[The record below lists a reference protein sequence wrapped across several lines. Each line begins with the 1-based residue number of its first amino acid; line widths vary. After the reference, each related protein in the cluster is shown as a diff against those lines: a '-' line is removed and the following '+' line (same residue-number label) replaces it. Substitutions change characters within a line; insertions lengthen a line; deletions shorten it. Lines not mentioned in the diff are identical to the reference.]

1 MKRKVFAALLATA
14 MTATLIAG
22 CGTPGSG
29 GSSSG
34 GDGSDEKVFRYS
46 TSTEPTT
53 LDPTKSNCIP
63 DNEIQHALTESL
75 VRNTGGEVVP
85 GVAESWEVSE
95 DGLTYTFHL
104 NPDAK
109 WSDGEQITAQ
119 DFVYSWQRLMNP
131 DTAAPYAFIGEYLKN
146 GLAVEKG
153 KMDPSQLGVVAQD
166 DTTLVVTLER
176 PTAYFLSM
184 IGAQAQ
190 FAPLRQD
197 IVEQY
202 GSDFAADYE
211 KNVYSGPY
219 VLTKSSDNQW
229 FFEPNEEYWDAD
241 SIKLD
246 RVELNY
252 VQDNN
257 TALAMYEDGE
267 LDYVSLPTQS
277 ISTYEGKDNTFLNG
291 NVDYFYFNVGGDCPE
306 LANKNMRLALNYAL
320 NRNEY
325 NQLVNYGYYKPS
337 NGLVFSGLTGVEKT
351 YGEES
356 TLNSYPLDGD
366 DAKAKEYLNAAL
378 AELGYSDPSQVQLT
392 LTTSDNE
399 SSKRQAEVCQE
410 MWNKTLGIN
419 VEIQQITY
427 NEVLTRQQEGD
438 YDIIWAGWGSDYD
451 DPYSYLELF
460 MSSSSYNY
468 SGYKNDQYDALMTA
482 TQTETDNAKRME
494 MMHQAEQILIDDGA
508 FLPQAE
514 REVHYLIDDDV
525 KDVTFFY
532 CSINIDWVHAD
543 IVAE

>member
-1 MKRKVFAALLATA
+1 MKKKVFAALLATA
-14 MTATLIAG
+14 MVGTMLAG
-22 CGTPGSG
+22 CSTPGSG
-29 GSSSG
+29 GSDG
-34 GDGSDEKVFRYS
+34 GGSGSDEKVFRYS

-53 LDPTKSNCIP
+53 LDPTKGNCIA
-63 DNEIQHALTESL
+63 DNEIAHALTESL
-75 VRNTGGEVVP
+75 VRNTGGDIEA
-85 GVAESWEVSE
+85 GVAESWEVSD
-95 DGLTYTFHL
+95 DGLTYTFKL

-109 WSDGEQITAQ
+109 WSDGEQIKAQ
-119 DFVYSWQRLMNP
+119 DFVYSWQRLMDP

-153 KMDPSQLGVVAQD
+153 EMDPSELGVVAQD

-184 IGAQAQ
+184 IGSSAQY
-190 FAPLRQD
+190 APLRQD
-197 IVEQY
+197 IVEKY

-229 FFEPNEEYWDAD
+229 FFEPNEEYWNRDA
-241 SIKLD
+241 IKLD
-246 RVELNY
+246 RVELSY
-252 VQDNN
+252 VQNPD

-267 LDYVSLPTQS
+267 LDYVTIPTAA
-277 ISTYEGKDNTFLNG
+277 ISSYDGKDNTFLNG
-291 NVDYFYFNVGGDCPE
+291 NVDYFYFNMDGSCPE

-325 NQLVNYGYYKPS
+325 NELVNYGYYKPS
-337 NGLVFSGLTGVEKT
+337 NHLVFSGLTGVEKT

-356 TLNSYPLDGD
+356 TLQSYPLDGD
-366 DAKAKEYLNAAL
+366 EAKAKEYLNAAL
-378 AELGYSDPSQVQLT
+378 SELGYSDPSQVKLT

-399 SSKRQAEVCQE
+399 SSKKHAEVCQE
-410 MWNKTLGIN
+410 MWNSTLGIN
-419 VEIQQITY
+419 VEIEQVTY
-427 NEVLTRQQEGD
+427 NEVLTRQADGD
-438 YDIIWAGWGSDYD
+438 YQIVWAGWGSDYD

-460 MSSSSYNY
+460 MSSSAYNY
-468 SGYKNDQYDALMTA
+468 SGFKNDQYDALMTA
-482 TQTETDNAKRME
+482 TQTETDTAKRMDE
-494 MMHQAEQILIDDGA
+494 MHQAEQILIDEGA

-532 CSINIDWVHAD
+532 CSINIDWVYAD
-543 IVAE
+543 IA

>member
-1 MKRKVFAALLATA
+1 MKKKVFAALLATA
-14 MTATLIAG
+14 MVGTMLAG
-22 CGTPGSG
+22 CSTPGSK
-29 GSSSG
+29 SG
-34 GDGSDEKVFRYS
+34 GDGGNSDEKVFRYS

-53 LDPTKSNCIP
+53 LDPTKSNSIP
-63 DNEIQHALTESL
+63 DNEVQHALTESL
-75 VRNTGGEVVP
+75 VRNTGGEVYP

-153 KMDPSQLGVVAQD
+153 EMDPSQLGVVAQD

-229 FFEPNEEYWDAD
+229 FFEPNEEYWDRD
-241 SIKLD
+241 SIKMD

-252 VQDNN
+252 VQNPD
-257 TALAMYEDGE
+257 TAVAMYEDGE
-267 LDYVSLPTQS
+267 LDYVQLPSAS
-277 ISTYEGKDNTFLNG
+277 ISAYEGKDNTFLNG

-320 NRNEY
+320 DRNKY
-325 NQLVNYGYYKPS
+325 NQLVNSGYYKPS
-337 NGLVFSGLTGVEKT
+337 TGLVFSGLTGIEST

-356 TLNSYPLDGD
+356 TLEGYPLDGD

-378 AELGYSDPSQVQLT
+378 SELGYSDPSEVTLT
-392 LTTSDNE
+392 LTTTDTE
-399 SSKRQAEVCQE
+399 SAKKQAEVCQE

-419 VEIQQITY
+419 IEIEQITY
-427 NEVLTRQQEGD
+427 AECLSRQQSGD
-438 YDIIWAGWGSDYD
+438 FEIVWAGWGSDYD
-451 DPYSYLELF
+451 DPNSYLELF
-460 MSSSSYNY
+460 MSSSAYNY
-468 SGYKNDQYDALMTA
+468 SGFQNDEYDALMTA
-482 TQTETDNAKRME
+482 TQTEIDAAKRMN
-494 MMHQAEQILIDDGA
+494 MMHQAEQILIDEGA

-514 REVHYLIDDDV
+514 REIHYLLNENV

-532 CSINIDWVHAD
+532 CSVNIDWVYAD
-543 IVAE
+543 VAAE

>member
-1 MKRKVFAALLATA
+1 MKKKVFAALLATA
-14 MTATLIAG
+14 MVGTMLAG
-22 CGTPGSG
+22 CSTPGSK
-29 GSSSG
+29 SG
-34 GDGSDEKVFRYS
+34 GDGGNSDEKVFRYS

-53 LDPTKSNCIP
+53 LDPTKSNSIP
-63 DNEIQHALTESL
+63 DNEVQHALTESL
-75 VRNTGGEVVP
+75 VRNTGGEVNP

-131 DTAAPYAFIGEYLKN
+131 DTAAPYAFIGEYIKN

-153 KMDPSQLGVVAQD
+153 EMDPSQLGVVAQD

-176 PTAYFLSM
+176 PTVYFLSM

-197 IVEQY
+197 IVEEY

-229 FFEPNEEYWDAD
+229 FFEPNEEYWDRD
-241 SIKLD
+241 SIKMD

-252 VQDNN
+252 VQNPD
-257 TALAMYEDGE
+257 TAVAMYEDGE
-267 LDYVSLPTQS
+267 LDYVQLPSAS
-277 ISTYEGKDNTFLNG
+277 ISAYEGKDNTFLNG

-320 NRNEY
+320 DRNKY
-325 NQLVNYGYYKPS
+325 NQLVNSGYYKPS
-337 NGLVFSGLTGVEKT
+337 TGLVFSGLTGIEST

-356 TLNSYPLDGD
+356 TLEGYPLDGD

-378 AELGYSDPSQVQLT
+378 SELGYSDPSEVTLT
-392 LTTSDNE
+392 LTTTDTE
-399 SSKRQAEVCQE
+399 SAKKQAEVCQE

-419 VEIQQITY
+419 IEIEQITY
-427 NEVLTRQQEGD
+427 AECLSRQQSGD
-438 YDIIWAGWGSDYD
+438 FEIVWAGWGSDYD

-460 MSSSSYNY
+460 MSSSAYNY
-468 SGYKNDQYDALMTA
+468 SGFQNDEYDALMTA
-482 TQTETDNAKRME
+482 TQTEIDAAKRMN
-494 MMHQAEQILIDDGA
+494 MMHQAEQILIDEGA

-514 REVHYLIDDDV
+514 REIHYLLNENV

-532 CSINIDWVHAD
+532 CSVNIDWVYAD
-543 IVAE
+543 VAAE

>member
-1 MKRKVFAALLATA
+1 MKKKVFAALLATA
-14 MTATLIAG
+14 MVGTMLAG
-22 CGTPGSG
+22 CGTPGSK
-29 GSSSG
+29 SG
-34 GDGSDEKVFRYS
+34 GDGGNSDEKVFRYS

-53 LDPTKSNCIP
+53 LDPTKSNSIP
-63 DNEIQHALTESL
+63 DNEVQHALTESL
-75 VRNTGGEVVP
+75 VRNTGGEVYP

-131 DTAAPYAFIGEYLKN
+131 DTAAPYAFIGEYIKN

-153 KMDPSQLGVVAQD
+153 EMDPSQLGVVAQD

-176 PTAYFLSM
+176 PTVYFLSM

-197 IVEQY
+197 IVEEY

-229 FFEPNEEYWDAD
+229 FFEPNEEYWDRD
-241 SIKLD
+241 SIKMD

-252 VQDNN
+252 VQNPD
-257 TALAMYEDGE
+257 TAVAMYEDGE
-267 LDYVSLPTQS
+267 LDYVQLPSAS
-277 ISTYEGKDNTFLNG
+277 ISAYEGKDNTFLNG

-320 NRNEY
+320 DRNKY
-325 NQLVNYGYYKPS
+325 NQLVNSGYYKPS
-337 NGLVFSGLTGVEKT
+337 TGLVFSGLTGIEST

-356 TLNSYPLDGD
+356 TLEGYPLDGD

-378 AELGYSDPSQVQLT
+378 SELGYSDPSEVTLT
-392 LTTSDNE
+392 LTTTDTE
-399 SSKRQAEVCQE
+399 SAKKQAEVCQE

-419 VEIQQITY
+419 IEIEQITY
-427 NEVLTRQQEGD
+427 AECLSRQQSGD
-438 YDIIWAGWGSDYD
+438 FEIVWAGWGSDYD

-460 MSSSSYNY
+460 MSSSAYNY
-468 SGYKNDQYDALMTA
+468 SGFQNDEYDALMTA
-482 TQTETDNAKRME
+482 TQTEIDAAKRMN
-494 MMHQAEQILIDDGA
+494 MMHQAEQILIDEGA

-514 REVHYLIDDDV
+514 REIHYLLNENV

-532 CSINIDWVHAD
+532 CSVNIDWVYAD
-543 IVAE
+543 VAAE

>member
-1 MKRKVFAALLATA
+1 MKKKVFAALLATA
-14 MTATLIAG
+14 MVGTMLAG
-22 CGTPGSG
+22 CSTPGSK
-29 GSSSG
+29 SG
-34 GDGSDEKVFRYS
+34 GDGGNSDEKVFRYS

-53 LDPTKSNCIP
+53 LDPTKSNSIP
-63 DNEIQHALTESL
+63 DNEVQHALTESL
-75 VRNTGGEVVP
+75 VRNTGGEVYP

-131 DTAAPYAFIGEYLKN
+131 DTAAPYSFIGEYIKN

-153 KMDPSQLGVVAQD
+153 EMDPSQLGVVAQD

-176 PTAYFLSM
+176 PTVYFLSM

-197 IVEQY
+197 IVEEY

-229 FFEPNEEYWDAD
+229 FFEPNEEYWDRD
-241 SIKLD
+241 SIKMD

-252 VQDNN
+252 VQNPD
-257 TALAMYEDGE
+257 TAVAMYEDGE
-267 LDYVSLPTQS
+267 LDYVQLPSAS
-277 ISTYEGKDNTFLNG
+277 ISAYEGKDNTFLNG

-320 NRNEY
+320 DRNKY
-325 NQLVNYGYYKPS
+325 NQLVNSGYYKPS
-337 NGLVFSGLTGVEKT
+337 TGLVFSGLTGIEST

-356 TLNSYPLDGD
+356 TLEGYPLDGD

-378 AELGYSDPSQVQLT
+378 SELGYSDPSEVTLT
-392 LTTSDNE
+392 LTTTDTE
-399 SSKRQAEVCQE
+399 SAKKQAEVCQE

-419 VEIQQITY
+419 IEIEQITY
-427 NEVLTRQQEGD
+427 AECLSRQQSGD
-438 YDIIWAGWGSDYD
+438 FEIVWAGWGSDYD

-460 MSSSSYNY
+460 MSSSAYNY
-468 SGYKNDQYDALMTA
+468 SGFQNDEYDALMTA
-482 TQTETDNAKRME
+482 TQTEIDAAKRMN
-494 MMHQAEQILIDDGA
+494 MMHQAEQILIDEGA

-514 REVHYLIDDDV
+514 REIHYLLNENV

-532 CSINIDWVHAD
+532 CSVNIDWVYAD
-543 IVAE
+543 VAAE

>member
-1 MKRKVFAALLATA
+1 MKKKVFAALLATA
-14 MTATLIAG
+14 MVGTMLAG
-22 CGTPGSG
+22 CSTPGSK
-29 GSSSG
+29 SG
-34 GDGSDEKVFRYS
+34 GDGGNSDEKVFRYS

-53 LDPTKSNCIP
+53 LDPTKSNSIP
-63 DNEIQHALTESL
+63 DNEVQHALTESL
-75 VRNTGGEVVP
+75 VRNTGGEVYP

-131 DTAAPYAFIGEYLKN
+131 DTAAPYAFIGEYIKN

-153 KMDPSQLGVVAQD
+153 EMDPSQLGVVAQD

-176 PTAYFLSM
+176 PTVYFLSM

-197 IVEQY
+197 IVEEY

-229 FFEPNEEYWDAD
+229 FFEPNEEYWDRD
-241 SIKLD
+241 SIKMD

-252 VQDNN
+252 VQNPD
-257 TALAMYEDGE
+257 TAVAMYEDGE
-267 LDYVSLPTQS
+267 LDYVQLPSAS
-277 ISTYEGKDNTFLNG
+277 ISAYEGKDNTFLNG

-320 NRNEY
+320 DRNKY
-325 NQLVNYGYYKPS
+325 NQLVNSGYYKPS
-337 NGLVFSGLTGVEKT
+337 TGLVFSGLTGIEST

-356 TLNSYPLDGD
+356 TLEGYPLDGD

-378 AELGYSDPSQVQLT
+378 SELGYSDPSEVTLT
-392 LTTSDNE
+392 LTTTDTE
-399 SSKRQAEVCQE
+399 SAKKQAEVCQE

-419 VEIQQITY
+419 IEIEQITY
-427 NEVLTRQQEGD
+427 AECLSRQQSGD
-438 YDIIWAGWGSDYD
+438 FEIVWAGWGSDYD

-460 MSSSSYNY
+460 MSSSAYNY
-468 SGYKNDQYDALMTA
+468 SGFQNDEYDALMTA
-482 TQTETDNAKRME
+482 TQTEIDAAKRMN
-494 MMHQAEQILIDDGA
+494 MMHQAEQILIDEGA

-514 REVHYLIDDDV
+514 REIHYLLNENV

-532 CSINIDWVHAD
+532 CSVNIDWVYAD
-543 IVAE
+543 VAAE

>member
-153 KMDPSQLGVVAQD
+153 EMDPSQLGVVAQD